1 MKRGRVGSL
10 LAVACVGVA
19 LVGCGGS
26 GGASKPS
33 AGRSGSRSAPP
44 ASSSGTSGA
53 SSSSEALFVR
63 RANGLCAAAGAQIT
77 RSPPLTASS
86 LFTAVQQEREIV
98 ATLVSN
104 LKRLTPPPSKRQGYL
119 AFLDSTQAQIVTLD
133 GVVRA
138 LRARRVKA
146 AQALASRGAAQ
157 GRASNNQAASI
168 GLREC
173 AKDYSAKGI
182 GPTA

>member
-33 AGRSGSRSAPP
+33 AGRSGSGSAPP
-44 ASSSGTSGA
+44 GSGSGTSGA
-53 SSSSEALFVR
+53 SSSSGALFVK
-63 RANGLCAAAGAQIT
+63 RANGLCAAAGAQIA
-77 RSPPLTASS
+77 RSPPITASS
-86 LFTAVQQEREIV
+86 FFTQVQQEREIV
-98 ATLVSN
+98 AMLVSN

-119 AFLDSTQAQIVTLD
+119 AFLNSTQAQIVTLD
-133 GVVRA
+133 DVVRA
-138 LRARRVKA
+138 LRARRVEA
-146 AQALASRGAAQ
+146 ARALASRGAAQ
-157 GRASNNQAASI
+157 GRASNSQAASI
-168 GLREC
+168 GLKQC

-182 GPTA
+182 APTA